1 MRDCSIVSP
10 AALLLFG
17 TSLQVQHVDAQSTV
31 NGWVKVRC
39 PAQTAVLLQ
48 RVREA
53 LDWLLQRRLE
63 GSEDAREQALIE
75 CVVQVFGQEEL
86 YARDKT

>member
-10 AALLLFG
+10 AALMLFG
-17 TSLQVQHVDAQSTV
+17 TSLEVHHVDGQSTV

-48 RVREA
+48 RVRA
-53 LDWLLQRRLE
+53 AMDWLLQQRLQ
-63 GSEDAREQALIE
+63 GSEDAREQALVE
-75 CVVQVFGQEEL
+75 CVVQVLEDEEVV
-86 YARDKT
+86 AGW